1 MSHRLREIVVLKRI
15 FLKKKFKKNG
25 STSESGHPLFYRH
38 FIIHF
43 FCRYKFQISFFFV
56 FCQQKCHF
64 LHFSILS
71 GAQWANP
78 WITSPPTSSA
88 ANGHVNV
95 SATANQLDA
104 EENIPGSTTLAVLNF
119 IQGEIKYRIK
129 VNGNMTDLLKL
140 CRS

>member
-1 MSHRLREIVVLKRI
+1 MVPHRKVVILYFIVI
-15 FLKKKFKKNG
+15 
-25 STSESGHPLFYRH
+25 SLF
-38 FIIHF
+38 
-43 FCRYKFQISFFFV
+43 ISFAGINFKSVFFLSFV
-56 FCQQKCHF
+56 NKNAIF

-78 WITSPPTSSA
+78 WITSPPTTSA